1 MVDSNSNRQSSLI
14 AKEPKRDEMYQKTQ
28 HTVNNVH
35 PLQGTR
41 GCFFF
46 YLQPRLWKCRWV
58 KDLKDEGG
66 YEWRKRASPQDH
78 LNILME
84 EGAGAQVSPWPL
96 WRKRGETIQKFWKH
110 LSKLLGFL
118 LVSNWLVNLDGTAM
132 LEMTYERHFAR
143 RAGCNE
149 MLGGMKCAA
158 APNCWGVESFYR
170 NIEYY
175 LV

>member
-1 MVDSNSNRQSSLI
+1 MAEKRIMMRKYFCVNIMVDSNSNRQSSLI
-14 AKEPKRDEMYQKTQ
+14 ANEPKRDEMYQKTQ

-66 YEWRKRASPQDH
+66 YEEKEPLSPQDH

-96 WRKRGETIQKFWKH
+96 WQKRRGEGNLKRRFLKTPELRVHKKIPQCCISWEGLRCPQRANVFFSIAQHPPKSTIVI
-110 LSKLLGFL
+110 LYTTS
-118 LVSNWLVNLDGTAM
+118 
-132 LEMTYERHFAR
+132 
-143 RAGCNE
+143 
-149 MLGGMKCAA
+149 
-158 APNCWGVESFYR
+158 
-170 NIEYY
+170 
-175 LV
+175 